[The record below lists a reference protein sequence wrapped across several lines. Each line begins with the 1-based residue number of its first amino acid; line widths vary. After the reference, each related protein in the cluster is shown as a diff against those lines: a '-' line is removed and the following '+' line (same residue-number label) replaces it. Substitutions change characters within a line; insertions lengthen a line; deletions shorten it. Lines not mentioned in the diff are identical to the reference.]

1 MRRHLIRKLGVA
13 LLAASVVFAGCSAD
27 ISDAAGKDSGE
38 EYVTLTVGVRDTGE
52 AKTVMPD
59 GMTTLKPAVWLLRG
73 IGPSDSTFGGSVSA
87 KDPYEA
93 DAEGKWA
100 SSTDGS
106 FTVEKVRRGHWEF
119 HVLGMTSD
127 GARLVKG
134 SAEADLAAS
143 GQDVTVTVGDLVTGD
158 EGGSIPAGQAI
169 VPTVSWDAS
178 AATDVRLVVSGRK
191 TQDAGWTVWYD
202 GTLTDGTWTKSGGQD
217 AAESTGSSLK
227 LSVAVA
233 AGIWYVRALLYDAS
247 DTAAPVA
254 GMVEAC
260 RMVEGKTTSPALA
273 LTIGKVVSGASV
285 VVDATSLPIT
295 GAITEPE
302 PGSLVWRPDA
312 AGYIMLKGQ
321 GILAGAAAGTEDA
334 YASAD
339 MTVVDNEVAS
349 AIAGGKLTVA
359 WYMDGM
365 EDAEGLTTDGAKAT
379 VEGGN
384 VATIGVTVSSTAAGS
399 AASFTYAYAPAVES
413 KTTVYTFTTDE
424 NGMGKITLKKPFS
437 STSEYEYVV
446 DGEVFSHVYGT
457 IIPIEDGRVQDFAF
471 NKDRSKNLLAAFG
484 EEFTDSRASSTKANE
499 YAVSFHLV
507 RPSDDSSGDPSPIS
521 GAVVTVTETL
531 DVITGMTTTVSAD
544 KTTQTWTGTPF
555 LFCQNLPMS
564 IKSSPLSTF
573 HIVSAEAGVDDTVT
587 VRSWEK
593 GDEQFGD
600 DLYWQIL
607 TNCRAN
613 DLSPSE
619 SEGSLCLYTCNP
631 ALGYKEFTMT
641 MTTPAWT
648 QEVAATLTGGTSQEF
663 ALEKTVGSA
672 TRICGSKGS
681 AVTFL
686 TPSASST
693 VSGAYEATFVPD
705 ASYKD
710 ETVKVYLNAGLS
722 GGNIV
727 YKDKSMVMVPTGS
740 HISSTSCTVYLG
752 Q

>member
-1 MRRHLIRKLGVA
+1 LIRKLGVA

-38 EYVTLTVGVRDTGE
+38 EYVTLTVGVRNTEE

-143 GQDVTVTVGDLVTGD
+143 GQDVTVTVRDLVTGD

-169 VPTVSWDAS
+169 VPTASWDAS

-191 TQDAGWTVWYD
+191 AQDAGWTVWYD

-227 LSVAVA
+227 LSVAAA
-233 AGIWYVRALLYDAS
+233 AGTWYVRALLYDAS
-247 DTAAPVA
+247 DTAASVA

-260 RMVEGKTTSPALA
+260 RVVEGKTTSPDLA
-273 LTIGKVVSGASV
+273 LTIGKVVSDASV

-302 PGSLVWRPDA
+302 SGSLVWRPDA

-359 WYMDGM
+359 WYKDGM

-384 VATIGVTVSSTAAGS
+384 AATIGVTVSSTAAGS

-424 NGMGKITLKKPFS
+424 NGMGKITPKKPFS
-437 STSEYEYVV
+437 STSEYEYAV
-446 DGEVFSHVYGT
+446 DGKVFSHIYGT
-457 IIPIEDGRVQDFAF
+457 IIYTGEYVQDYAL
-471 NKDRSKNLLAAFG
+471 NKDESKHLGACFG
-484 EEFTDSRASSTKANE
+484 VEFTDSSASEMKANE
-499 YAVSFHLV
+499 YAVSFRL
-507 RPSDDSSGDPSPIS
+507 SDGSFDGPPIS

-544 KTTQTWTGTPF
+544 KRTQTWTGTPL
-555 LFCQNLPMS
+555 LFGQNLPMS

-587 VRSWEK
+587 ASQWKK
-593 GDEQFGD
+593 GQELFGGG
-600 DLYWQIL
+600 LYWQIL
-607 TNCRAN
+607 TNRLFN
-613 DLSPSE
+613 SDGTLSE
-619 SEGSLCLYTCNP
+619 SEGSLCLYTGNP

-648 QEVAATLTGGTSQEF
+648 QGVAATLTGGTSQEF

-672 TRICGSKGS
+672 TRICGPTSS
-681 AVTFL
+681 TDVTVL
-686 TPSASST
+686 TPSESST
-693 VSGAYEATFVPD
+693 VSGAYEATFVPN

-710 ETVKVYLNAGLS
+710 ETVKIYLNAGLS

-740 HISSTSCTVYLG
+740 HISSTKCTVWLG

>member
-38 EYVTLTVGVRDTGE
+38 EYVTLTVGVRNTE
-52 AKTVMPD
+52 KAKTVMPD

-143 GQDVTVTVGDLVTGD
+143 GQDVTVTVRDLVTGD

-169 VPTVSWDAS
+169 VPTASWDAS

-191 TQDAGWTVWYD
+191 AQDAGWTVWYD

-227 LSVAVA
+227 LSVAAA
-233 AGIWYVRALLYDAS
+233 AGTWYVRALLYDAS

-260 RMVEGKTTSPALA
+260 RVVEGKTTSPDLA
-273 LTIGKVVSGASV
+273 LTIGKVVSDASV

-302 PGSLVWRPDA
+302 SGSLVWRPDA

-359 WYMDGM
+359 WYKDGM

-384 VATIGVTVSSTAAGS
+384 AATIGVTVSSTAAGS

-437 STSEYEYVV
+437 STSEYEYAV
-446 DGEVFSHVYGT
+446 DGEVFSHMYGT
-457 IIPIEDGRVQDFAF
+457 IIYTGGCVQDYAL
-471 NKDRSKNLLAAFG
+471 NKDESKHLVACFG
-484 EEFTDSRASSTKANE
+484 VEFTDSSASETKANE
-499 YAVSFHLV
+499 YAVSFRLSDGS
-507 RPSDDSSGDPSPIS
+507 SDDSPIS

-544 KTTQTWTGTPF
+544 KRTQTWTGTPL
-555 LFCQNLPMS
+555 LFGQNLPMS

-573 HIVSAEAGVDDTVT
+573 HIVSAEAGVDETVT
-587 VRSWEK
+587 AKQWKK
-593 GDEQFGD
+593 GNEVFSD
-600 DLYWQIL
+600 DLHWQIA
-607 TNCRAN
+607 TNCMCN
-613 DLSPSE
+613 SDGTLSE
-619 SEGSLCLYTCNP
+619 SEGSLCLYSGNR

-648 QEVAATLTGGTSQEF
+648 QEVAATLTGGTSKEF

-672 TRICGSKGS
+672 TRICGPKGS
-681 AVTFL
+681 SVTVL

-693 VSGAYEATFVPD
+693 VSGAYEATFVLD
-705 ASYKD
+705 FRYED
-710 ETVKVYLNAGLS
+710 ETVKIYLNAGLS

-740 HISSTSCTVYLG
+740 HISSTSCTVYVG

>member
-38 EYVTLTVGVRDTGE
+38 EYVTLTVGVRNTEE

-143 GQDVTVTVGDLVTGD
+143 GQDVTVTVRDLVTGD

-169 VPTVSWDAS
+169 VPTASWDAS

-191 TQDAGWTVWYD
+191 AQDAGWTVWYD

-227 LSVAVA
+227 LSVAAA
-233 AGIWYVRALLYDAS
+233 AGTWYVRALLYDAS

-260 RMVEGKTTSPALA
+260 RVVEGKTTSPDLA
-273 LTIGKVVSGASV
+273 LTIGKVVSDASV

-302 PGSLVWRPDA
+302 SGSLVWRPDA

-359 WYMDGM
+359 WYKDGM
-365 EDAEGLTTDGAKAT
+365 EDAKSLTTDGAKAT

-384 VATIGVTVSSTAAGS
+384 AATIGVTVSSTAAGS

-424 NGMGKITLKKPFS
+424 NGIGKITLKKPFS

-457 IIPIEDGRVQDFAF
+457 IIHTGEYVQDCAF
-471 NKDRSKNLLAAFG
+471 NKDQSKRLAAVFG
-484 EEFTDSRASSTKANE
+484 EEFTNSGASETKANE
-499 YAVSFHLV
+499 YAVSFRLV
-507 RPSDDSSGDPSPIS
+507 SGNSSDDPPIS

-544 KTTQTWTGTPF
+544 KTTQTWTGTPL
-555 LFCQNLPMS
+555 LFGLNLPMS

-587 VRSWEK
+587 ASQWKK
-593 GDEQFGD
+593 GQELFSD
-600 DLYWQIL
+600 DLHWQIL
-607 TNCRAN
+607 TNCLFN
-613 DLSPSE
+613 SEGFSE
-619 SEGSLCLYTCNP
+619 SEGFLCLYTGNP

-672 TRICGSKGS
+672 TRICGPTSS
-681 AVTFL
+681 LDVTVL

-705 ASYKD
+705 PSYKD
-710 ETVKVYLNAGLS
+710 ETVKIYLNAGLS

-740 HISSTSCTVYLG
+740 HISSTKCTVYLG